1 MGWVLF
7 WVSLAL
13 VLALMWFWPNLRRRP
28 PEHLRPGDRV
38 GGNREDVVREATRT
52 SGMLSGWR
60 GFGGWGGRAD

>member
-1 MGWVLF
+1 
-7 WVSLAL
+7 
-13 VLALMWFWPNLRRRP
+13 
-28 PEHLRPGDRV
+28 V